1 MAEAPLATKGN
12 YLHIYDFRVKPG
24 MAERF
29 IELFSDFDYS
39 DENPAHK
46 SPAQVK
52 DGVLCRKVDDP
63 DRFYLIA
70 EWADIEAHAAIL
82 DQLMTMDLEFVPL
95 IEDLDK
101 GAFVPAYAK
110 IVNATEQEV
119 LDKAAKRQG
128 P

>member
-24 MAERF
+24 MAEKF

-39 DENPAHK
+39 EGNPAHK

-82 DQLMTMDLEFVPL
+82 KQLMEMDLEFVPL

-110 IVNATEQEV
+110 VVNATEQEV
-119 LDKAAKRQG
+119 LDKAAKG
-128 P
+128 